1 MAEPERTGTYLQ
13 RVLEEPAHP
22 LAATKGKRLPIM
34 SENSHHIAF
43 LGIGLMGTPMVRN
56 LLKAGFPMTLW
67 NRTAS
72 KCEPFD
78 GQATIADSPENAVR
92 DADVV
97 ITMLENGDVVDR
109 VMVNQGGIQALKAGA
124 VYIDMSSVQPSLARC
139 HAELAKEQ
147 GAGYVDAP
155 VSGGTVGAEQGT
167 LSIMAGG
174 SEADIERVRL
184 VFETLGKCT
193 RIGPVGS
200 GQLAKLANQAIVG
213 ITIGAVSEALL
224 LAAKGGADPAAVR
237 EALMGGFAGSRIL
250 ELHGQRMID
259 RDFAPGAPA
268 RIQLKDMRMILDEA
282 RAEGLTLPLAQQVHN
297 EYLSLIANGH
307 SEADHSGLL
316 LELEHQNG
324 VLLGSTVN
332 RQKKG

>member
-1 MAEPERTGTYLQ
+1 
-13 RVLEEPAHP
+13 
-22 LAATKGKRLPIM
+22 
-34 SENSHHIAF
+34 
-43 LGIGLMGTPMVRN
+43 
-56 LLKAGFPMTLW
+56 
-67 NRTAS
+67 
-72 KCEPFD
+72 
-78 GQATIADSPENAVR
+78 
-92 DADVV
+92 
-97 ITMLENGDVVDR
+97 
-109 VMVNQGGIQALKAGA
+109 
-124 VYIDMSSVQPSLARC
+124 MSSVQPSLARR

-147 GAGYVDAP
+147 GAGYIDAP
-155 VSGGTVGAEQGT
+155 VSGGTVGAEQAT

-174 SEADIERVRL
+174 SEVDIERVRV
-184 VFETLGKCT
+184 VFEVLGKCT

-224 LAAKGGADPAAVR
+224 LAAEGGADPAAVR

-297 EYLSLIANGH
+297 DYQSLIANGH

-316 LELEHQNG
+316 LGLEHRNG
-324 VLLGSTVN
+324 VLLGSPVN

>member
-1 MAEPERTGTYLQ
+1 MTTT
-13 RVLEEPAHP
+13 
-22 LAATKGKRLPIM
+22 ATAR
-34 SENSHHIAF
+34 IAF
-43 LGIGLMGTPMVRN
+43 LGIGLMGAPMTRN
-56 LLKAGFPMTLW
+56 LLNAGFSMTLW
-67 NRTAS
+67 NRTAA
-72 KCEPFD
+72 KCEPFS
-78 GQATIADSPENAVR
+78 QEAVLATSPAEAVAE
-92 DADVV
+92 ADVV
-97 ITMLENGDVVDR
+97 ITMLENTDVVEQ
-109 VMVNQGGIQALKAGA
+109 VLVGQGAIEAIRPDTL
-124 VYIDMSSVQPSLARC
+124 VIDMSSVTPTVARR
-139 HAELAKEQ
+139 HGKLVEAQ
-147 GAGYVDAP
+147 GGHYIDAP
-155 VSGGTVGAEQGT
+155 VSGGTVGAAEGR

-174 SEADIERVRL
+174 DETSIARAEP
-184 VFETLGKCT
+184 VFAPLGRCT

-297 EYLSLIANGH
+297 EYLSLVANGH
-307 SEADHSGLL
+307 SDVDHSGLL
-316 LELEHQNG
+316 LELEHLNG
-324 VLLGSTVN
+324 ALMGSIG
-332 RQKKG
+332 RGPKE

>member
-1 MAEPERTGTYLQ
+1 MTDKFP
-13 RVLEEPAHP
+13 
-22 LAATKGKRLPIM
+22 
-34 SENSHHIAF
+34 HIAF
-43 LGIGLMGTPMVRN
+43 LGIGLMGTPMSRN
-56 LLKAGFPMTLW
+56 LLRAGYPMTLW

-72 KCEPFD
+72 KCEPFA
-78 GQATIADSPENAVR
+78 GQATIAGSPAEAVAE
-92 DADVV
+92 ADLV
-97 ITMLENGDVVDR
+97 ITMLENGTVVED
-109 VMVNQGGIQALKAGA
+109 VMVAQGALAALKTGA
-124 VYIDMSSVQPSLARC
+124 LVVDMSSVQPSLARR
-139 HAELAKEQ
+139 HAQLAAAQ

-155 VSGGTVGAEQGT
+155 VSGGTLGATEAR

-174 SEADIERVRL
+174 SEGDVARAL
-184 VFETLGKCT
+184 PVFAALGKCT
-193 RIGPVGS
+193 RIGPVGA

-259 RDFAPGAPA
+259 RDFTPGAPA

-297 EYLSLIANGH
+297 EYLSLVANGH
-307 SEADHSGLL
+307 SDVDHSGLL
-316 LELEHQNG
+316 LELEHVNG
-324 VLLGSTVN
+324 TLLGSVGRGPMT
-332 RQKKG
+332 

>member
-1 MAEPERTGTYLQ
+1 M
-13 RVLEEPAHP
+13 
-22 LAATKGKRLPIM
+22 TKKRLR
-34 SENSHHIAF
+34 IAF
-43 LGIGLMGTPMVRN
+43 LGVGLMGTPMVRN
-56 LLKAGFPMTLW
+56 LLDAGHPMTLW

-72 KCEPFD
+72 KCGPFKD
-78 GQATIADSPENAVR
+78 EAAIADSPKNAVR

-97 ITMLENGDVVDR
+97 ITMLENGDVVDN
-109 VMVNQGGIQALKAGA
+109 VMVEQGGIGALKAGA
-124 VYIDMSSVQPSLARC
+124 VYIDMSSVQPSLARR
-139 HAELAKEQ
+139 HAELVRQQ

-155 VSGGTVGAEQGT
+155 VSGGTVGAEQAT

-174 SEADIERVRL
+174 SEADIERVRP
-184 VFETLGKCT
+184 VFEALGKCT
-193 RIGPVGS
+193 PIGPVGA

-259 RDFAPGAPA
+259 RDFSPGAPA
-268 RIQLKDMRMILDEA
+268 RIQLKDLRMILDEA

-297 EYLSLIANGH
+297 EYQSLVANGH
-307 SEADHSGLL
+307 SEVDHSGLL
-316 LELEHQNG
+316 LELEHFNSA
-324 VLLGSTVN
+324 LLGTS
-332 RQKKG
+332 RSIKRKG